1 MADAALRELVSELDR
16 RILADPG
23 NTPERYERLTAI
35 QRDAGLL
42 HGDRPICPFLRPLFL
57 SRTEY
62 RAVAQA
68 AEVVTSAMERLIDHS
83 LENDEVLAE
92 LDLTERELA
101 MARID
106 PGYRRAGLTTRLDT
120 YLSDSGFGFLEYNG
134 ESPAGI
140 GDQLQ
145 LEQMLFELPEVRAF
159 LESRTRVELNPRR
172 RLLESLVSG
181 YREWGGTSSEP
192 TIAILDWAGVPT
204 QSEFYV
210 LRDAF
215 ESLGYPALI
224 ADPGEL
230 TFDGS
235 TVRVGDRTIDIVYK
249 RVIIHEFLT
258 QTDHTH
264 ALTRA
269 YGDGRIFMANSFRC
283 KVAHK
288 KASFAVLSDPRFEH
302 LFTEEQIEIARA
314 HVPWTRRVREGIVD
328 YSGEP
333 VPMRDLLMTER
344 KNLVLKPNDDYGGH
358 GVTVGYAT
366 DDETWQ
372 SVVEQAFCGSW
383 IVQRRIPVRTEA
395 VPHFDAAGRVEV
407 SELTVDFDP
416 FVFDGIVEGGM
427 VRLSGTAL
435 SNISAGGGE
444 TAVAVID
451 V

>member
-1 MADAALRELVSELDR
+1 MANAALREVVSELDR

-23 NTPERYERLTAI
+23 NTPERFERLTAI

-42 HGDRPICPFLRPLFL
+42 HGERPICPFLRPLFL

-62 RAVAQA
+62 RAVAHA
-68 AEVVTSAMERLIDHS
+68 AEVVTSAMERLIDCALDS
-83 LENDEVLAE
+83 GELLAE
-92 LDLTERELA
+92 LDLTDRELA

-145 LEQMLFELPEVRAF
+145 LECMLFDLPEVRDF
-159 LESRTRVELNPRR
+159 LESRTRLELNPRR
-172 RLLESLVSG
+172 KLLESLVSG
-181 YREWGGTSSEP
+181 YQEWGGRSDEP
-192 TIAILDWAGVPT
+192 TIAILDWSGVPT
-204 QSEFYV
+204 QSEFHV

-215 ESLGYPALI
+215 ESHGYPALI

-230 TFDGS
+230 TYDGK
-235 TVRVGDRTIDIVYK
+235 TLRVGERPVDIVYK

-258 QTDHTH
+258 QTDETH

-269 YGDGRIFMANSFRC
+269 YSEGRIFMANSFRC

-288 KASFAVLSDPRFEH
+288 KASFAVLSDPRFAG
-302 LFTEEQIEIARA
+302 LFTDEQLHVAEA
-314 HVPWTRRVREGIVD
+314 HVPWTRRVREGLVE
-328 YSGEP
+328 YENEP
-333 VPMRDLLMTER
+333 VPMRDLLLSER
-344 KNLVLKPNDDYGGH
+344 QDLVLKPNDDYGGH
-358 GVTVGYAT
+358 GVTVGHAT
-366 DDETWQ
+366 DEETWK
-372 SVVEQAFCGSW
+372 SVVDQAFAGSW
-383 IVQRRIPVRTEA
+383 VVQRRIPVRTESM
-395 VPHFDAAGRVEV
+395 PHFDATGHVTTAD
-407 SELTVDFDP
+407 LTVDFDP
-416 FVFDGIVEGGM
+416 FVFDGTVEGGM

-444 TAVAVID
+444 TAVV
-451 V
+451 VLEV